1 MIMDHDRVSGPR
13 YDISKRDQMRRFL
26 QKAAPIID
34 VIASDQV
41 PFGSPASA
49 VLVDQLA
56 EMMGLDDDLQMDDF
70 ELQKLKDDRQSLVG
84 LYAVAKKN
92 LDLPELYRELGI
104 LLREYGLFDEEVV
117 LLENAIAGGG
127 LSDAKRADVE
137 DRLKNARQLREA
149 DLEALLEQCT
159 DDAMLY
165 EIACKPEKDPGM
177 NAIRGQAARKIQ
189 SRDYRYAL
197 SSHILCAART
207 SMILDQFESLEG
219 DDLFIARTILTDPND
234 VNKLRMLLYCKEEAL
249 LMLGWRYVYGAK
261 RTCADNLHEMG
272 SRFPEAYQEMDPQEK
287 SRCEQ
292 EWLAHAAELALDILS
307 EDDAVRERLSG
318 TAEVD
323 SDPLHFFLSIHHP
336 RLALRWWH
344 AKKLE
349 NPVRIA
355 YVGSWTSDD
364 QIKETLSEKI
374 SSTVLIT
381 EMIYGDLSGVNLVF
395 GFRKPDDLTLQ
406 DRFCVEIMKNNP
418 DRRIR
423 EHVRTELLKG
433 NVEIPGVDLT
443 KPDPFM

>member
-1 MIMDHDRVSGPR
+1 MDHDRVSVPD
-13 YDISKRDQMRRFL
+13 YDRSDRDQMRRLL
-26 QKAAPIID
+26 QKAGPIID
-34 VIASDQV
+34 LIAADQV
-41 PFGSPASA
+41 PFGTPAS
-49 VLVDQLA
+49 VELIDLLA
-56 EMMGLDDDLQMDDF
+56 EKMGLEDDPQKEEDDLQ
-70 ELQKLKDDRQSLVG
+70 ELKNDRYSLIN
-84 LYAVAKKN
+84 LYGAAKKN
-92 LDLPELYRELGI
+92 LDLPELYRELGS
-104 LLREYGLFDEEVV
+104 LLRKYGLFDEEVV
-117 LLENAIAGGG
+117 LLENAVAGGG
-127 LSDAKRADVE
+127 LSDAKLARVE
-137 DRLKNARQLREA
+137 DRLKDARQYREA
-149 DLEALLEQCT
+149 DLLALLEECT

-177 NAIRGQAARKIQ
+177 KSIRGQAARMIQ

-197 SSHILCAART
+197 SSHILCDART
-207 SMILDQFESLEG
+207 SMILDQFDSLEG

-234 VNKLRMLLYCKEEAL
+234 VNKLRMLLYCKDEAL
-249 LMLGWRYVYGAK
+249 LMLGWRYVYGAR
-261 RTCADNLHEMG
+261 RTCADNLHDMG
-272 SRFPEAYQEMDPQEK
+272 SRFPEAYQEMDPQDK

-318 TAEVD
+318 TAAVD
-323 SDPLHFFLSIHHP
+323 SDPLHLFLSIHHP

-355 YVGSWTSDD
+355 FVGSWTSDD
-364 QIKETLSEKI
+364 QIKETLSARI
-374 SSTVLIT
+374 SSTMLIT
-381 EMIYGDLSGVNLVF
+381 EMIYGDYSGVSLVF